1 MISNRRQLLKH
12 LAKLFDL
19 GVMVGSFVFAA
30 IAVYSSPQGLTLTR
44 LMSLRITLGNCL
56 LFALLLV
63 TWHNICAL
71 CGLYISKRLTTRYAE
86 IFEVYKAT
94 SLASGFLFLSAK
106 LFDIGIVKPA
116 FVVVFWACCTFVMV
130 SGRLAARPLLV
141 FLRRRGRN
149 SSFLL
154 IVGTN
159 KRAIEFA
166 EQVSEHPELGYNIVG
181 FVDDDWNGI
190 KNFEATGHTRCCTFS
205 GLAEFLRHNVVDE
218 AAIHLPLRSYYE
230 HAAGLVSLCEQHG
243 IVIRFNAHIFNMSKT
258 AARPDG
264 LEENSYVLAVAG
276 SAEALPALVK
286 RIFDCAISATLLI
299 LLAPFL
305 VIVAVLIKR
314 SSRGPVLFSQ
324 TRIGLNKRQFKI
336 YKFRTMIVEAEKMQN
351 QLLSRNEMTG
361 PVFKITHDPRVTP
374 LGKVLRKTSI
384 DELPQ
389 LLNVLKGD
397 MSLVGPRAMSLRD
410 YRLFEQDWHRR
421 RFSVKPG
428 ITCIWQVNG
437 RNSLPFEKWMEL
449 DMQYIDKWS
458 LWLDF
463 KILARTLPA
472 VLRGTGAT

>member
-1 MISNRRQLLKH
+1 MISNRRQVVKH

-19 GVMVGSFVFAA
+19 GVMVGSFV
-30 IAVYSSPQGLTLTR
+30 IAGIVVYSSPQGLTLSR

-56 LFALLLV
+56 LFALLLA

-71 CGLYISKRLTTRYAE
+71 CGLYISKRLTARYSE
-86 IFEVYKAT
+86 IFDVYKAT
-94 SLASGFLFLSAK
+94 SLASVFLFVSAR
-106 LFDIGIVKPA
+106 LFHIGIVNPM
-116 FVVVFWACCTFVMV
+116 FVVVFWACCTFVLV

-141 FLRRRGRN
+141 FVRRRGRN
-149 SSFLL
+149 SRFLL

-166 EQVSEHPELGYNIVG
+166 EQVIEHPELGYNIVG
-181 FVDDDWNGI
+181 FVDDDWSGTER
-190 KNFEATGHTRCCTFS
+190 FEASGHIRRCTFS

-243 IVIRFNAHIFNMSKT
+243 IAIRFNAQIFNLAKT
-258 AARPDG
+258 VLQSRD
-264 LEENSYVLAVAG
+264 LEEDSYVFAAGG
-276 SAEALPALVK
+276 SAQALPALMK
-286 RIFDCAISATLLI
+286 RLFDFVLSALL
-299 LLAPFL
+299 LTVLAPFFL
-305 VIVAVLIKR
+305 VVAVLIKLT
-314 SSRGPVLFSQ
+314 SPGPVLFSQ
-324 TRIGLNKRQFKI
+324 IRVGLNKRQFKMH
-336 YKFRTMIVEAEKMQN
+336 KFRTMVVEAEQMQN
-351 QLLSRNEMTG
+351 ELLSRNEMTG

-374 LGKVLRKTSI
+374 LGRLLRKTSI

-389 LLNVLKGD
+389 LFNVLKGD

-410 YRLFEQDWHRR
+410 YRLFDQDWHRR

-437 RNSLPFEKWMEL
+437 RNSLPFDKWMEL